1 MKMVF
6 IGVMLVLLMA
16 ILIVR
21 DLKKQKKP
29 RTAGK
34 RSGALQDFLPLES
47 FFSDGTLRVDGRFR
61 RILRVG
67 DVNLFALSLQDLTRI
82 RDTFKRMLQRMEN
95 PFQISVQARRANDT
109 DYLRYARETVA
120 ETVADVGN
128 AAFSEFADD
137 LLAHLEEEV
146 QKPRTD
152 RENLVVLSVLPK
164 VGGESEEAQLERL
177 YNEQRVVED
186 GLSDMGIRYDVLR
199 PHQVVEAIQNF
210 WHRERAITQRY
221 RDALQRDMHA
231 PKVVGSERIDLEGR
245 EAHGMV
251 PKVQS
256 GLVDR

>member
-1 MKMVF
+1 MKIALVAF
-6 IGVMLVLLMA
+6 GVVLFVAL
-16 ILIVR
+16 LIVR
-21 DLKKQKKP
+21 DQRKQKKT
-29 RTAGK
+29 RTGGK
-34 RSGALQDFLPLES
+34 RSGALQEFLPLES
-47 FFSDGTLRVDGRFR
+47 FYSDGTLRVDGRFR

-67 DVNLFALSLQDLTRI
+67 DVNLFALSLPDLARI

-95 PFQISVQARRANDT
+95 PFQISVQARRANYT
-109 DYLRYARETVA
+109 DYFQYAKETVA
-120 ETVADVGN
+120 ETVAQGEN
-128 AAFSEFADD
+128 PAFAGFADD
-137 LLAHLEEEV
+137 LLAHLEQEV

-152 RENLVVLSVLPK
+152 RENLVVVSVLPK

-186 GLSDMGIRYDVLR
+186 GFSDMGIRYDVLR

-231 PKVVGSERIDLEGR
+231 PKVVGSDRIDLEGR
-245 EAHGMV
+245 ESHGMV
-251 PKVQS
+251 AKVQS